1 MGNGCGSGG
10 RGSRNWTETDLSQNS
25 HCRRVWLAVLAI
37 VALLFAAFGLFG
49 VSRRFQAQQAV
60 AQTSASP
67 LPGFLQSPPSLSSLS
82 LSLSLQP
89 SPHSS
94 NGPADLHGGI
104 EARGILARLPLMFE
118 PNLGQADAGVKF
130 LARGAGYGLF
140 LDDSGAVL
148 ALQTAPAKSGHI
160 REQLVRMRVVG
171 AGPRAE
177 IRGTDLLPGK
187 SNYFT
192 GNDRRQWHTEIPQY
206 AAVRYSKV
214 YPGIDLV
221 FYGSQGHLEYDF
233 HVAPGANPS
242 RAELQ
247 FSGASKLEVSGH
259 DLIVL
264 GADDRVVMRMRAP
277 VVYQRDGDRRIPVDG
292 NFVLRADRRVG
303 FAVGEYDRG
312 KELIIDPALEFST
325 YFGIVNSGST
335 PGVAVNNDGTIYLS
349 GSTTSDTGFPTTT
362 TPTTLGTAHVFVAR
376 INPSSPPSVV
386 YLTFLGGN
394 GTDTSVGLGVDLA
407 GNTYVAGNTTSTNFP
422 TTSLAYETGPMAK
435 GSQCAGISCTS
446 LFVTAIASTGSTL
459 NYSSYLSGNG
469 NDVASGMTVDTSQ
482 DIYVT
487 GTTSSNNVPSGTVA
501 FPATLVPVPL
511 QTSPFASTQFFVTK
525 VNTRVPGIGS
535 IAYSTYFGGSLPSTP
550 IATGGGVAVDT
561 TGNIYFSG
569 TTNFFNSGSGIYGN
583 SGSGDFPILN
593 AYQSCLDTIPP
604 AVLPP
609 PVVNTCVAPTAPYPT
624 DGFLAKI
631 NPLGQSTSQLLFSSY
646 LGGTATDT
654 STAITVDSGAANVYI
669 TGSTNSGDFLLPT
682 GTQAFQGCL
691 NDPGALAVVST
702 STCPTGFST
711 TNTDAYVA
719 RFAIP
724 AASTTGVPNFLSL
737 TYFSYLGGAENESG
751 NSIAVD
757 TASDALV
764 TGYTTSTNFPA
775 STGAIQTVLNGAQ
788 NAFFA
793 HINTSTT
800 SQITAGNYATYFGGN
815 GTDNGTSIAV
825 DTYLNTYFAGTT
837 TSTTLQV
844 ADALQGTF
852 NAPGPDA
859 FVVKLGSQ
867 SDLCIICVLP
877 FVSPSGN
884 VAAGN
889 QVTVTFNLA
898 NLGPD
903 VATGI
908 SVLAEVPTGVAFDS
922 GGVSGSAGS
931 GAAGTCSAPSGT
943 NVACQIPTLQAGSSV
958 TLTFVVTPAVPGTFE
973 VTAIVSDPTNTNTN
987 NTTTASFTSTGY
999 TVNVTPSSQT
1009 VSAGNLAQYNVVVSP
1024 TQGVFGANVSL
1035 TCSGQVPTGASCNF
1049 STSTI
1054 NLSNG
1059 TGSASTILNLT
1070 TTAQPV
1076 NSASA
1081 GWHRPLYAF
1090 WLAVPGMAFLGL
1102 GTGRRRRRN
1111 WLLGLIALMAF
1122 FTMSLLQPACSS
1134 PKTQPTVSGTPSGT
1148 YPLTVTA
1155 TSGSFTKTAPFVLT
1169 VIP

>member
-10 RGSRNWTETDLSQNS
+10 RWSRKGSPRDLSRNSS
-25 HCRRVWLAVLAI
+25 RRRVGLGTVPAI
-37 VALLFAAFGLFG
+37 VALLFAAFGWWGASQRVGSQNVLP
-49 VSRRFQAQQAV
+49 QA
-60 AQTSASP
+60 SASP
-67 LPGFLQSPPSLSSLS
+67 IPGFLQSASFSPSSFLRSSRS
-82 LSLSLQP
+82 
-89 SPHSS
+89 SPRSNPESS
-94 NGPADLHGGI
+94 NFRAKT
-104 EARGILARLPLMFE
+104 AAQGILGRLPLMFE
-118 PNLGQADAGVKF
+118 PNQGQADAGVKF
-130 LARGAGYGLF
+130 MARGAGYGLF
-140 LDDSGAVL
+140 LDASGAAL
-148 ALQTAPAKSGHI
+148 ALQTAPAKAG
-160 REQLVRMRVVG
+160 RVPEQLVRMRLAG
-171 AGPRAE
+171 ADPGAE
-177 IRGTDLLPGK
+177 MRGTELLPGK

-192 GNDRRQWHTEIPQY
+192 GNDRRKWHTEIPQY
-206 AAVRYSKV
+206 AGVRYRKV

-233 HVAPGANPS
+233 HVAPGADPS

-247 FSGASKLEVSGH
+247 FSGASKLEVNGR
-259 DLIVL
+259 DLIVV
-264 GADDRVVMRMRAP
+264 GADGNRAVMRMRAP
-277 VVYQRDGDRRIPVDG
+277 VVYQQDGDRRTPVDG
-292 NFVLRADRRVG
+292 NFVLRAENRVR
-303 FAVGEYDRG
+303 FAIGKYDHG
-312 KELIIDPALEFST
+312 KELIIDPALEFSS
-325 YFGIVNSGST
+325 YFGMVNSGSS
-335 PGVAVNNDGTIYLS
+335 PAVAVNNDGTIYLS

-376 INPSSPPSVV
+376 INPSSPPSLI

-407 GNTYVAGNTTSTNFP
+407 GNTYVAGNTTSSSTSFP
-422 TTSLAYETGPMAK
+422 TTSLAYQTSPMAK
-435 GSQCAGISCTS
+435 GPQCTGITCTS
-446 LFVTAIASTGSTL
+446 LFVSAIASTGSTL
-459 NYSSYLSGNG
+459 NYSSYVSGNG
-469 NDVASGMTVDTSQ
+469 NDVASGMTIDTSQ
-482 DIYVT
+482 DVYVT
-487 GTTSSNNVPSGTVA
+487 GTTTSNDVPSGTVA

-525 VNTRVPGIGS
+525 VNTRIPGIGS
-535 IAYSTYFGGSLPSTP
+535 IAYSTYFGGSLPSSP
-550 IATGGGVAVDT
+550 IAAGGGVAVDT

-569 TTNFFNSGSGIYGN
+569 TTNFFNSGSGIYGS

-593 AYQSCLDTIPP
+593 AYQACLDTIPP

-631 NPLGQSTSQLLFSSY
+631 NPTGQSTSQLLFSSY

-669 TGSTNSGDFLLPT
+669 TGSTNSNDFLLPT
-682 GTQAFQGCL
+682 GTQAFQSCL
-691 NDPGALAVVST
+691 NDPGVVEVST
-702 STCPTGFST
+702 STCPTGVST

-737 TYFSYLGGAENESG
+737 TYFSYLGGGENESG

-775 STGAIQTVLNGAQ
+775 TTGAIQTVLNGAQ

-800 SQITAGNYATYFGGN
+800 AQITAGNYATYFGGN

-837 TSTTLQV
+837 TSTNLQV
-844 ADALQGTF
+844 ADSLQGTF

-867 SDLCIICVLP
+867 SDLCITCVLP

-889 QVTVTFNLA
+889 QVTVTYNLA

-922 GGVSGSAGS
+922 GGVSG
-931 GAAGTCSAPSGT
+931 AAGTCSAPSGT
-943 NVACQIPTLQAGSSV
+943 NLTCQIPTLQAGSSV

-1009 VSAGNLAQYNVVVSP
+1009 VAAGNLAQYNVVVSP

-1081 GWHRPLYAF
+1081 GWHRPLYAL
-1090 WLAVPGMAFLGL
+1090 WLAVPGMAFLGV
-1102 GTGRRRRRN
+1102 GAGRRRRRN